1 MKPVSPAVV
10 TVGELRVPA
19 AHLRIGSK
27 IDGLDTA
34 IHRANYDCNEA
45 AISVGV
51 RVMTRAILELSSE

>member
-1 MKPVSPAVV
+1 
-10 TVGELRVPA
+10 VPT

-34 IHRANYDCNEA
+34 IHRENYDCNEA
-45 AISVGV
+45 AIPVGV